1 VDEGLDRNEQ
11 LFARILGVIDDTP
24 ADYLRQL
31 RLILFS
37 RPHAELGD
45 FRRELQRRYAG
56 VSHRTESPLFWLSR
70 LDREAAE
77 ALVGRER
84 FPGVLDLIERCNL
97 QPVAGYP
104 VVLRYLKSYPETTGL
119 SVPLVWRGILTALLG
134 ERHTNPRARFDTTSA
149 ERFDAACRAAA
160 ILTLNRRDT
169 IREHSPDPGV
179 PTTGTLFQNPD
190 NRLLAAA
197 RETCHTA
204 AFQHL
209 PEQGAFRFGQ
219 RNVQDWFTALALER
233 LPLPALRSALT
244 GPSGALIP
252 RLREP
257 ARLIRAATG
266 RPEVRTEIDRLGG
279 GVMLPSDAAE
289 PTLTE
294 AVRCL
299 NRLEELARTA
309 PWGLRVG
316 ADWQDDLGRLR
327 VGGLGPVLA
336 DRLHDPTRPHQVKRL
351 LIDVAEATRALE
363 AVDPALEL
371 VLDGGQHEELRYEAM
386 RFVARFGG
394 EAHLRQLE
402 GPIGEGTGD
411 AEIDRQIRGM
421 LIYELLDQGMW
432 PVWRAALYIPP
443 VDTNLLD
450 RRVSVLQ
457 RLNDLM
463 TLDDARRLLPHLRTL
478 TLRHA
483 SEYQPHRFPGF
494 ISRAIDLLTTQEPA
508 SPSDLN
514 SLVEF
519 ALGLVHEADNWPLAR
534 DLAIRLR
541 NHCAP
546 RRRFYENDIEA
557 ARSGRDDRR
566 IGAWSLL
573 QPDDWRWLRDQA
585 LGPWV
590 GHREV
595 WGNAYWVAR
604 RSRDEGRL
612 PTGDLQQFV
621 SLVEQHMPGLPAQLE
636 EEIRRCEQERVPVEA
651 ERREREQRDPERRP
665 VAERLQQILDQPN
678 LTAAD
683 RMRRLGFLCVARG
696 GGIGVRGA
704 AEWAALPEELWQRV
718 LEAFL
723 LGLDA
728 GRPTPMPPGPVGS
741 SSAWGEG
748 TAFSHVACSPD
759 HAHWLTEPMICR
771 WLPVALCG
779 HHSGDRT
786 ELIRACWTVSQPAT
800 EQVLVE
806 AITDQ
811 VRRYEHPD
819 LLGAIPSECWTDTVT
834 QQVVALIGE
843 DAISLGAR
851 RELLEQLVVR
861 CPERADVIA
870 ADWATR
876 AVAADDS
883 DQLRQAG
890 RNALLARNPSAA
902 FDLIEPDFAARGRAA
917 LEELPALWGWRDEFS
932 VRWERWPADLLER
945 LGRLLLRGFPPADD
959 PEFRGGFVT
968 PDQQLRE
975 LRGRL
980 IRHLLS
986 QPEPGPQE
994 ALDRL
999 AGMNPTIRDW
1009 VATHRAS
1016 EQAGR
1021 LLPTVNPATACDP
1034 AALSVAEAVRLLD
1047 RAGYRLIRSAD
1058 DLFDAVLESLGQIQA
1073 EVGHDLPM
1081 LYHGPN
1087 RKTGGEQH
1095 RKHLEED
1102 ALQAYLRRRLL
1113 ELLPRIADGVDVQA
1127 VREDQVSR
1135 RQRLDLRVT
1144 APRHGT
1150 GRLATVIV
1158 EVKWSTNDETRTGL
1172 VSQLGER
1179 YLLGEGL
1186 THGIFLVGWSGEWRP
1201 GDGSGAN
1208 TDARELERFL
1218 TDQRDDF
1225 CRAGQQGA
1233 GLRIEAFVLDVR
1245 WSQAGR

>member
-1 VDEGLDRNEQ
+1 
-11 LFARILGVIDDTP
+11 
-24 ADYLRQL
+24 
-31 RLILFS
+31 
-37 RPHAELGD
+37 
-45 FRRELQRRYAG
+45 
-56 VSHRTESPLFWLSR
+56 
-70 LDREAAE
+70 
-77 ALVGRER
+77 LVGRER

-104 VVLRYLKSYPETTGL
+104 VVLRYLKSYPETAVL

-134 ERHTNPRARFDTTSA
+134 ERHTNTRARYDTTSA
-149 ERFDAACRAAA
+149 ERFDAACRVAAL
-160 ILTLNRRDT
+160 LTLTRRDT
-169 IREHSPDPGV
+169 IRGHSPDPGV

-197 RETCHTA
+197 RETCQTA

-209 PEQGAFRFGQ
+209 PEQGAFRFTQ
-219 RNVQDWFTALALER
+219 RNVQDWFTAFALER

-244 GPSGALIP
+244 GPNGALIP

-257 ARLIRAATG
+257 ARLIRAAAD
-266 RPEVRTEIDRLGG
+266 RPEVRAEIDRLGG

-289 PTLTE
+289 PTLAE
-294 AVRCL
+294 AVCCL
-299 NRLEELARTA
+299 NRLEELARDA

-316 ADWQDDLGRLR
+316 ADWEDDLGRLR
-327 VGGLGPVLA
+327 VDGLEAVLV
-336 DRLHDPTRPHQVKRL
+336 DRLRDTARPHQVKRL

-363 AVDPALEL
+363 AVDPAVEL
-371 VLDGGQHEELRYEAM
+371 VLDGGQNEERRYEAM
-386 RFVARFGG
+386 WFVARFGG

-402 GPIGEGTGD
+402 GPIGEAAGD
-411 AEIDRQIRGM
+411 AAIDRRVRGM
-421 LIYELLDQGMW
+421 LISELLRRGLW

-443 VDTNLLD
+443 ADANLVDS
-450 RRVSVLQ
+450 RPIVLH
-457 RLNDLM
+457 RLHESM
-463 TLDDARRLLPHLRTL
+463 TIDDARRLLPHLRTL
-478 TLRHA
+478 SLRHA
-483 SEYQPHRFPGF
+483 DEDRAHCFPDF
-494 ISRAIDLLTTQEPA
+494 ISRAIDLLARQQPA
-508 SPSDLN
+508 ATGDIDA
-514 SLVEF
+514 LVGF
-519 ALGLVHEADNWPLAR
+519 ALGMVHDDFGWSMAR
-534 DLAIRLR
+534 DVALRLR
-541 NHCAP
+541 NHPTA
-546 RRRFYENDIEA
+546 RRRFYEHDIEV

-585 LGPWV
+585 LGPWA
-590 GHREV
+590 GCRQV
-595 WGNAYWVAR
+595 WDHAYWMAR
-604 RSRDEGRL
+604 QACNEERL
-612 PTGDLQQFV
+612 PTNEWQQFV

-636 EEIRRCEQERVPVEA
+636 EGVRRHEQGREQVEA
-651 ERREREQRDPERRP
+651 ERRELERRDTTRRP

-683 RMRRLGFLCVARG
+683 RMRRLGFLCAARG
-696 GGIGVRGA
+696 GGFGVRGA
-704 AEWAALPEELWQRV
+704 AEWAALPEELWERV

-723 LGLDA
+723 SGLDA
-728 GRPTPMPPGPVGS
+728 GEPTPIPPGPVGS
-741 SSAWGEG
+741 SSTWGEG
-748 TAFSHVACSPD
+748 TAFSHLACSP
-759 HAHWLTEPMICR
+759 HHGHWLTEPMTRR
-771 WLPVALCG
+771 WLPVALCVPTP
-779 HHSGDRT
+779 GDWT
-786 ELIRACWTVSQPAT
+786 ELIRACWAVSQPAT
-800 EQVLVE
+800 ELVLVG
-806 AITDQ
+806 AIADQ
-811 VRRYEHPD
+811 VRRCQQAH
-819 LLGAIPSECWTDTVT
+819 LLGSIPSECWTDALT
-834 QQVVALIGE
+834 QQAIALIRD
-843 DAISLGAR
+843 DAISPRAR
-851 RELLEQLVVR
+851 RELLEQLVAR
-861 CPERADVIA
+861 CPEQADGIA
-870 ADWATR
+870 AEWAAR
-876 AVAADDS
+876 AVGAGDA

-890 RNALLARNPSAA
+890 RNVLLARNPAAA
-902 FDLIEPDFAARGRAA
+902 FDLIEPEFATRGRAA
-917 LEELPALWGWRDEFS
+917 LEELPALTDWRGGTH

-959 PEFRGGFVT
+959 PQFHGGFMT
-968 PDQQLRE
+968 PDQELRE
-975 LRGRL
+975 LRSRL
-980 IRHLLS
+980 ITHLLS

-999 AGMNPTIRDW
+999 AGMDSTIRDW

-1021 LLPTVNPATACDP
+1021 LLPTVNPATAPDP
-1034 AALSVAEAVRLLD
+1034 AALSVVEAVRLLD

-1058 DLFDAVLESLGQIQA
+1058 DLLDAVLESLRQVQA

-1081 LYHGPN
+1081 LYNAPD
-1087 RKTGGEQH
+1087 RKSGGQQP

-1144 APRHGT
+1144 VPCQGT
-1150 GRLATVIV
+1150 GRLATVVV

-1245 WSQAGR
+1245 WS